1 MATPR
6 GADQEGLPLPDPTEI
21 VFARFPVRE
30 GSTTTGSAWAQA
42 TDLASRTL
50 LARAGFSNEGL
61 SAIFTAEDAGHG
73 DVNQRIRLAEQLL
86 TDAGYATRVVPPLPI
101 RRIERTFGGRD
112 LAYLQSRLVEATAQ
126 VHRATTA
133 EDVTTLALAVMD
145 PETGL
150 LERLTAL
157 LDTASQRLET
167 LTDQDLFSSSAMA
180 TALQDASTQLTT
192 AGYRVAE
199 AQLARPDE
207 TDEQLPA
214 SAAPRAAA
222 ARTRTAPPARPGAL
236 TGATTAPVTSRTP
249 TSAKAS
255 ASR

>member
-1 MATPR
+1 MP
-6 GADQEGLPLPDPTEI
+6 EPTEI
-21 VFARFPVRE
+21 VFARFPKRD

-42 TDLASRTL
+42 TDLASRAL
-50 LARAGFSNEGL
+50 LARAGFANDGL

-86 TDAGYATRVVPPLPI
+86 TDAGYPTRVVPPLPI
-101 RRIERTFGGRD
+101 RRIENTFGERD
-112 LAYLQSRLVEATAQ
+112 LAYLQSRLVQATAQ

-133 EDVTTLALAVMD
+133 EDVTTVALAVMD

-167 LTDQDLFSSSAMA
+167 LTDQDLLSGSAMA
-180 TALQDASTQLTT
+180 AALQDASAQLTT
-192 AGYRVAE
+192 AGYRIAE
-199 AQLARPDE
+199 AQLERLDE

-214 SAAPRAAA
+214 PATPRATA
-222 ARTRTAPPARPGAL
+222 ARARTAPPSPPAAL
-236 TGATTAPVTSRTP
+236 TGATPAPLASLAP

>member
-1 MATPR
+1 M
-6 GADQEGLPLPDPTEI
+6 
-21 VFARFPVRE
+21 
-30 GSTTTGSAWAQA
+30 
-42 TDLASRTL
+42 
-50 LARAGFSNEGL
+50 
-61 SAIFTAEDAGHG
+61 
-73 DVNQRIRLAEQLL
+73 
-86 TDAGYATRVVPPLPI
+86 
-101 RRIERTFGGRD
+101 
-112 LAYLQSRLVEATAQ
+112 AYLQARLVQATAQ

-133 EDVTTLALAVMD
+133 EDVTTVALAVMD

-157 LDTASQRLET
+157 LDTASQRLAT
-167 LTDQDLFSSSAMA
+167 LANQDLLPGSAMA

-192 AGYRVAE
+192 AGYRIAE

-214 SAAPRAAA
+214 SAAPRATA
-222 ARTRTAPPARPGAL
+222 ARTRTAPPAQPAAL
-236 TGATTAPVTSRTP
+236 TGATTTPVTSRTP